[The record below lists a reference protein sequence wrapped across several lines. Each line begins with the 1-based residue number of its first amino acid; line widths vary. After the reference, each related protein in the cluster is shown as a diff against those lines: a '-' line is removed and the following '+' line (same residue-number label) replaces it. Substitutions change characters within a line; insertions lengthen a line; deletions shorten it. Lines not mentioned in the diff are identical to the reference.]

1 MGIKNVLANFDRL
14 IDNIEKKTKKAV
26 FECAADLL
34 TESNKETPF
43 NSGDLRKSGKVTMT
57 TYNKGPAGEVS
68 YGDAEVDYAEKVHEI
83 KKKNYTEPGTG
94 WKYLEKPLKRNAIKY
109 KNYIQSEIKKVV
121 R

>member
-14 IDNIEKKTKKAV
+14 IDNIEKKTKSAIY
-26 FECAADLL
+26 ECSVNLL
-34 TESNKETPF
+34 TESNKETPIDK
-43 NSGDLRKSGKVTMT
+43 GDLRKSGKVTMT
-57 TYNKGPAGEVS
+57 IDSKGPLGKVS
-68 YGDAEVDYAEKVHEI
+68 YGDARVDYAAKVHEV
-83 KKKNYTEPGTG
+83 KAKNYTEPGTG